1 MKKVARVKIVP
12 VIVGLQRLRPDGKA
26 EPLPLEQASRLLAE
40 IGLAEWMPVKAL
52 TPRQWSALK
61 RLQRKGIYPMFYVST
76 RLVHIKED
84 FADLRHQAIRDRL
97 IAAAARGTVDNDDL
111 QDLHYAWL
119 NSPNREAARRIDRV
133 LERMVNTRGPV
144 TLSDEE
150 RHALEQ
156 ALKDDLPQRPH

>member
-156 ALKDDLPQRPH
+156 ALKDDLPQRPR

>member
-1 MKKVARVKIVP
+1 MKKVARVKVVP

-52 TPRQWSALK
+52 TPRQWAALK
-61 RLQRKGIYPMFYVST
+61 RLRHKGIYPMFYVST
-76 RLVHIKED
+76 RVIYLKED
-84 FADLRHQAIRDRL
+84 FAHLRHQAIRDRL
-97 IAAAARGTVDNDDL
+97 IAAAARGTVDSDDL

-144 TLSDEE
+144 ILTSEE
-150 RHALEQ
+150 RRALEQ
-156 ALKDDLPQRPH
+156 ALEDDLPQRPR

>member
-1 MKKVARVKIVP
+1 MKKVARVKVVP

-26 EPLPLEQASRLLAE
+26 EPLPLEQTSRLLAE

-52 TPRQWSALK
+52 TPRQWAALK
-61 RLQRKGIYPMFYVST
+61 RLRHKGIYPMFYVST
-76 RLVHIKED
+76 RVIYLKED
-84 FADLRHQAIRDRL
+84 FAHLRHQAIRDRL

-119 NSPNREAARRIDRV
+119 NSPDREAARRIDRL

-144 TLSDEE
+144 ILTSEE
-150 RHALEQ
+150 RRALEQ
-156 ALKDDLPQRPH
+156 ALKDDLPQRPR

>member
-12 VIVGLQRLRPDGKA
+12 VVVGLQRLRPDGKA

>member
-12 VIVGLQRLRPDGKA
+12 VVVGLQRLRLDGKA

-144 TLSDEE
+144 TLSDDE
-150 RHALEQ
+150 RRALEQ